1 MNNKNIFK
9 NIVSGKIKS
18 KIVYKDKDV
27 TAFYDIKPKSLIHII
42 IVPNIYIKNMN
53 KIKKDHIMILG
64 KMLFIISKI
73 AKKKGISK
81 NGYRIVI
88 NCNKHAGQEVFYL
101 HMHLLGGNYLGN
113 MVG

>member
-1 MNNKNIFK
+1 MNNKNIFEK
-9 NIVSGKIKS
+9 IISGKIKS

-27 TAFYDIKPKSLIHII
+27 TAFYDIKPKALLHII

-53 KIKKDHIMILG
+53 NIKKEHIIILG
-64 KMLFIISKI
+64 KMLFISSKI
-73 AKKKGISK
+73 AKKKGIHK

-88 NCNKHAGQEVFYL
+88 NCNKYAGQEIFYL